1 MSNSQL
7 KTTGNNSNSLLKIL
21 LPLLLVLVLGYAGY
35 LLYSSP
41 KANEQGPVS
50 ISAEMLQNTNPAA
63 VQVLD
68 NTIIAGH
75 VSVVLDRLAPT
86 IRGIKDDSG
95 IQTASE
101 ALADATEQWDS
112 LHAARWPDGSKEAMR
127 PLLTGYVEQLEEALV
142 TAYEVPGAEERIGDA
157 ATNLVRRIK
166 SGLPTS
172 TKDAE

>member
-1 MSNSQL
+1 MSTSQL

-75 VSVVLDRLAPT
+75 VSVVLGRLAPT
-86 IRGIKDDSG
+86 
-95 IQTASE
+95 SE

-157 ATNLVRRIK
+157 ATNLIRRIK